1 MARIAVTGA
10 ASDVGRTAL
19 PALETAGHDVTA
31 YTHSPHDDINS
42 ELLEITS
49 LDEFIAALQGHD
61 VVVHLAA
68 KSLPSDPWTEVLPV
82 NIKGAYNCYEAA
94 LVAEIDRVVFA
105 STNHVVQH
113 HNSRGP
119 ENHDKIV
126 DKPEPIR
133 PGDRFRPDSY
143 YGVSKAFGETLG
155 TYYADRHDIEVVNLR
170 IGWLDSETLRRTIVE
185 DKDNAR
191 YARAMYLSERDCRD
205 ALVKSVE
212 ADIPRNPLTVNILS
226 RNQER
231 YLTLTEAMRGLGYE
245 PRDDSSEVFD

>member
-1 MARIAVTGA
+1 
-10 ASDVGRTAL
+10 
-19 PALETAGHDVTA
+19 
-31 YTHSPHDDINS
+31 
-42 ELLEITS
+42 
-49 LDEFIAALQGHD
+49 
-61 VVVHLAA
+61 
-68 KSLPSDPWTEVLPV
+68 
-82 NIKGAYNCYEAA
+82 
-94 LVAEIDRVVFA
+94 
-105 STNHVVQH
+105 
-113 HNSRGP
+113 
-119 ENHDKIV
+119 
-126 DKPEPIR
+126 
-133 PGDRFRPDSY
+133 
-143 YGVSKAFGETLG
+143 VSKAFGETLG